1 MTIIYTNYKIII
13 NLKVI
18 VLDTY
23 NDKIIKNNKN

>member
-23 NDKIIKNNKN
+23 NDKIIKNN